1 MIILL
6 DAEKAFDKIQHPF
19 MIKVLERLGMQGS
32 YLNIIKT
39 TYSKLTAK
47 IKLNGE
53 KQSNSTTIRNKT
65 RLFTLSHL
73 INIVLRV
80 LAMAIREHKEMKG
93 IQIGKE
99 EAKLLLFADDMI
111 VYISDHKNLPENSDS

>member
-1 MIILL
+1 
-6 DAEKAFDKIQHPF
+6 

-73 INIVLRV
+73 INIVLGV